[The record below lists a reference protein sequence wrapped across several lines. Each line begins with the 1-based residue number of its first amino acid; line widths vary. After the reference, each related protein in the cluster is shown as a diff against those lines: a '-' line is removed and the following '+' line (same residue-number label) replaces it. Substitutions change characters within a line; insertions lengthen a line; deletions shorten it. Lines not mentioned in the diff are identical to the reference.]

1 MLHRQYI
8 CSRFHQLISFV
19 STTTILRIMDTASV
33 ISIVA
38 EYFEDAVTTT
48 ATTHRPT
55 TPTTPTTPTALP
67 VSFDIDAYKTKFEK
81 YPDDLV
87 EFAAAHTISLMPLKS
102 MRGQALALMAQ
113 PEIRGKQHLSRTD
126 TVKFFQNIGMETS
139 DAIQQFNKATGLKR
153 IDKKGV
159 YCLRYPFE
167 FDKTDLEKRKG
178 AAISGDRN
186 ACIEAVKTWW
196 RENLVD
202 VPNEQW
208 QVGHLDPTIPDAS
221 EQNLAYQPPIQGKY
235 RNRFKW
241 DEMFHK
247 MWPTGDELAAN
258 MDRYHTEDEQRKMFE
273 ALKKKFD
280 K

>member
-1 MLHRQYI
+1 MLHRQYT
-8 CSRFHQLISFV
+8 CSRFHRLISFV

-33 ISIVA
+33 IPVA
-38 EYFEDAVTTT
+38 PVAPAEAAVTATAIPAIPAVTT
-48 ATTHRPT
+48 P
-55 TPTTPTTPTALP
+55 PL
-67 VSFDIDAYKTKFEK
+67 SFDIDAYKTKFEK

-113 PEIRGKQHLSRTD
+113 PEIRGKQLLSRTD

-153 IDKKGV
+153 VDKKGV

-186 ACIEAVKTWW
+186 TCIEAVKTWW